1 MVEKHQNGNEKENPL
16 PKENNFEE
24 EFSDHPEIIELKQN
38 LSSMSK
44 DSIKKITTALQT
56 DIAQMSSSIKQ
67 LKKKR
72 EEHNAQARHYRSMR
86 NNVSEEK
93 AEIIEKLQA
102 EANNEKELRDKCNEQ
117 IQQSKQLREE
127 LKEKIRVAWTKVKD
141 LREKYYQM
149 KDEVGVMP
157 EDLTNEIRELEWEQ
171 QTSSLSPD
179 EDAELTKRIAELYE
193 KAYTA
198 HLIGYSSDELE
209 ETIQKAKSLSEQH
222 DQAHEKVIT
231 NAEQGQIHHEKM
243 KELYDKI
250 KEIRGTGGDLHGRY
264 LEERQAADITH
275 QNIVDLYEKI
285 KLNQYLLDLID
296 DEQIRRRHEKSQQ
309 LKEQQIQKTK
319 EKSSTSKKLTLDELR
334 LLMGEDDEEEE

>member
-1 MVEKHQNGNEKENPL
+1 MVDNHQDENGMNNHPK
-16 PKENNFEE
+16 KENNFEE
-24 EFSDHPEIIELKQN
+24 EFSEHPEVIELKKN
-38 LSSMSK
+38 LNSMSK
-44 DSIKKITTALQT
+44 DGIKKITTTLQT
-56 DIAQMSSSIKQ
+56 EISQMSSSIRQ

-72 EEHNAQARHYRSMR
+72 EEHNAQARHYRAMR

-93 AEIIEKLQA
+93 FEIIDKLQKEA
-102 EANNEKELRDKCNEQ
+102 ENAKEMRENCNEQ
-117 IQQSKQLREE
+117 IRINKQLREE
-127 LKEKIRVAWTKVKD
+127 LKEEIRAAWAKVKD

-157 EDLTNEIRELEWEQ
+157 EELTNEIRELEWQQ

-179 EDAELTKRIAELYE
+179 EDAELTKRIANLYE
-193 KAYTA
+193 KAYAA

-209 ETIQKAKSLSEQH
+209 QTVQKAKSLSEKH
-222 DQAHEKVIT
+222 DQAHERVVA

-243 KELYDKI
+243 IELYEKI
-250 KEIRGTGGDLHGRY
+250 NEIRGTGGDLHGRFI
-264 LEERQAADITH
+264 EERQAADSTH

-285 KLNQYLLDLID
+285 KLKQYLLDLID

-319 EKSSTSKKLTLDELR
+319 EKSSSSKKLTLDELR
-334 LLMGEDDEEEE
+334 LLMGENEEEE